1 MSELS
6 HDYHLDPAALC
17 NEWVAFATQNGDC
30 ELEFSNLERFDI
42 ALRAQSRKTPVSRRG
57 VAKTRRGMAKM
68 HTKDDL
74 ASM

>member
-6 HDYHLDPAALC
+6 HDYNLDPAALC
-17 NEWVAFATQNGDC
+17 NEWVAFATQNGNC

-42 ALRAQSRKTPVSRRG
+42 ALRAQSRRTPGPRRG
-57 VAKTRRGMAKM
+57 GAKTKGGVAKM